1 MREKTIAH
9 IQEKKVIT
17 IVRGL
22 YGEKIVRL
30 AQALHAGGV
39 ELMEVTFDQ
48 KRVDAHADTMAA
60 ISAIREAMGDE
71 MCVGAGTVTS
81 VELVEKARTAG
92 AMYIV
97 SPDFQP
103 DVIARTRELDMV
115 SLPGAFTATE
125 IGNAYRAGADFV
137 KVFPAA
143 QAGPAY
149 IKAIRGPL
157 NHIPL
162 LAVGGVDEK
171 NAAAFMKA
179 GCAGIGVGGNL
190 VNKEWINNGEWHRIT
205 ELAQQ
210 FIAAVNGKAD

>member
-9 IQEKKVIT
+9 IQSKKVIT

-22 YGEKIVRL
+22 YGEAVVQL
-30 AQALHAGGV
+30 AKALHAGGI

-48 KRVDAHADTMAA
+48 KNTETHADTMAA
-60 ISAIREAMGDE
+60 ISAINQAMGDK
-71 MCVGAGTVTS
+71 MCIGAGTVTT
-81 VELVEKARTAG
+81 VELVEKARAAG
-92 AMYIV
+92 AKYIV

-125 IGNAYRAGADFV
+125 ISNAYRAGADFI

-143 QAGPAY
+143 QAGTAY

-162 LAVGGVDEK
+162 LAVGGVNEK
-171 NAAAFMKA
+171 NAADFIKA

-190 VNKEWINNGEWHRIT
+190 VNKEWIANGEWDKIT
-205 ELAQQ
+205 ALARE
-210 FIAAVNGKAD
+210 FIAAVE

>member
-9 IQEKKVIT
+9 IQSKKVIT

-22 YGEKIVRL
+22 YGEAVVQL
-30 AQALHAGGV
+30 AKALHAGGI

-48 KRVDAHADTMAA
+48 KNTETHADTMAA
-60 ISAIREAMGDE
+60 ISAINQAMGDK
-71 MCVGAGTVTS
+71 MCVGAGTVTT
-81 VELVEKARTAG
+81 VELVEKAHAAG
-92 AMYIV
+92 AKYIV

-125 IGNAYRAGADFV
+125 ISNAYRAGADFV

-143 QAGPAY
+143 QAGTAY

-162 LAVGGVDEK
+162 LAVGGVNEK
-171 NAAAFMKA
+171 NAADFIKA

-190 VNKEWINNGEWHRIT
+190 VNKEWIANGEWDKIT
-205 ELAQQ
+205 ALARE
-210 FIAAVNGKAD
+210 FIAAVE